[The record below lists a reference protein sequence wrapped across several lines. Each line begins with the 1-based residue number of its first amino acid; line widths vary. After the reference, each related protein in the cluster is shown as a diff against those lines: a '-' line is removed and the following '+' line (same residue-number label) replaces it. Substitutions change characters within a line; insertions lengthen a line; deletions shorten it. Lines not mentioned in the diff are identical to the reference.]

1 MSTDKKKKIVK
12 PVTLSEQAYA
22 IIKDE
27 IITINDC
34 LKRNYYKSDQA
45 GRSIDGGAV
54 IRKVVH

>member
-27 IITINDC
+27 IITNQIKPGD
-34 LKRNYYKSDQA
+34 LLTEEQLSFSGMKR
-45 GRSIDGGAV
+45 GIHL
-54 IRKVVH
+54 IRPM

>member
-27 IITINDC
+27 II
-34 LKRNYYKSDQA
+34 KSDQA